1 MPTAMVN
8 ARTAAA
14 DYYDPRIISSILQ
27 SDDEPAE
34 YRRPQFRAFLRTQT
48 LTTTYFYFNS
58 TQIKKTITPAA
69 ANGLVCIPS
78 GFTFC

>member
-1 MPTAMVN
+1 MVN

-14 DYYDPRIISSILQ
+14 DYEPRIISSISTQ
-27 SDDEPAE
+27 SDDELAE